1 MIEEAI
7 IYAFILCV
15 FIFILIDALYRVSM
29 NKDIDCI
36 HSMMHDI
43 HHMLFVGSEE
53 QGADK
58 ETKNH
63 EHNHNEIK
71 SWDES

>member
-7 IYAFILCV
+7 IYAFILCI

-29 NKDIDCI
+29 NKDIDTI
-36 HSMMHDI
+36 ASMMNDI
-43 HHMLFVGSEE
+43 HYMLFVGTEE
-53 QGADK
+53 RDADK
-58 ETKNH
+58 ETTNH